1 MVRPYYATPSLS
13 LSPIFFNILAAT
25 LKDARDIVLL
35 SQKAKTVVAV
45 NENWSYHPLI
55 CAVAEYVKNG
65 GIGEVKKDK
74 LL

>member
-1 MVRPYYATPSLS
+1 MFRSNDFQCTV
-13 LSPIFFNILAAT
+13 AAT

-55 CAVAEYVKNG
+55 WAIAEYVKKG
-65 GIGEVKKDK
+65 GIGEVNI
-74 LL
+74 